1 MTEYKQE
8 FIDLICQCS
17 SNEYI
22 GLGKPNAKILLV
34 GKEVATNPYSKDPL
48 EEQNMVSYLNNVKD
62 WEKNKTERKQQEDV
76 EYWVF
81 DENRKHEEVDNN
93 PLFAFKGSKVK
104 DTSDTWDKYQKL
116 YDVIFND
123 SIDNNREKEL
133 DFQKEFFITEMS
145 NIPSPKTHNAQ
156 RDIDFKANLAR
167 RKNNFFRS
175 KFIKDFPVVV
185 LACSNYIRNK
195 KNDWQINDIFKV
207 TFDAEKKFSKGE
219 YVFSP
224 SNKFYAHY
232 SDDGSKLVI
241 HTRQL
246 SMNVK
251 DDMLK
256 EMGALI
262 REHLKKIGYIPRHPL
277 A

>member
-8 FIDLICQCS
+8 FIDLVDQCS
-17 SNEYI
+17 YSEFI
-22 GLGKPNAKILLV
+22 GLGKPNAKILIV
-34 GKEVATNPYSKDPL
+34 GKEVATNPYSEDKL
-48 EEQNMVSYLNNVKD
+48 EKQNMVSYLNNVKD

-76 EYWVF
+76 KYWVF
-81 DENRKHEEVDNN
+81 DENRKLDEVDNN

-116 YDVIFND
+116 YDVIFNGD
-123 SIDNNREKEL
+123 IDNNREKEL
-133 DFQKEFFITEMS
+133 DFQKGFFITEMS

-156 RDIDFKANLAR
+156 REIDFKVNLER
-167 RKNNFFRS
+167 RKNSFFRS
-175 KFIKDFPVVV
+175 KFIQDFPVVV
-185 LACSNYIRNK
+185 LACSNYIWNK
-195 KNDWQINDIFKV
+195 QDDWQINNIFGVKFDI
-207 TFDAEKKFSKGE
+207 EQRFSKGE

-232 SDDGSKLVI
+232 NDNGSKLVI

>member
-8 FIDLICQCS
+8 FIDLVDQCS
-17 SNEYI
+17 SNEFI
-22 GLGKPNAKILLV
+22 GSGNPNANILIV
-34 GKEVATNPYSKDPL
+34 GKEVATNPYSDKPL
-48 EEQNMVSYLNNVKD
+48 EKQNMVSYLNNVSD
-62 WEKNKTERKQQEDV
+62 WKENIKGIQQENV
-76 EYWVF
+76 KNWVY
-81 DENRKHEEVDNN
+81 DENRKPEEVDNN
-93 PLFAFKGSKVK
+93 PLFAFKGSIVK

-116 YDVIFND
+116 YDIVFNNG
-123 SIDNNREKEL
+123 IDNNREKEL

-156 RDIDFKANLAR
+156 REIDFKANLER

-175 KFIKDFPVVV
+175 KFILDFPIVV

-195 KNDWQINDIFKV
+195 KNDWQIYDIFKV
-207 TFDAEKKFSKGE
+207 TFDAEKKFSNGE

-232 SDDGSKLVI
+232 SDDGKRLVI